1 MKTQIYAYTL
11 PRINTD
17 EYTGEIHSIYKNA

>member
-11 PRINTD
+11 LGINTA
-17 EYTGEIHSIYKNA
+17 EYTGEIHSIHKNT